1 MRALAVVLIGFLLT
15 VVGVYA
21 QDRVI
26 LKDGQIFEGK
36 VEKENNKSV
45 VLRTKYGVLRFPREK
60 ISKVEKGKPAKD
72 EYMSK
77 RKKIAQALFELALW
91 CKKHGLKKQALRHL
105 REVIKYDPDH
115 EGARKLLGYIRKGK
129 RWVKQKPQK
138 QKPQK
143 EKPTPKQQPS
153 SSKMSRDEWRRL
165 HVEAAKHLFAEEFE
179 DALRIYRKILK
190 AYPNDYL
197 ALYQSA
203 CALARLGKKKE
214 ALQFL
219 KKAVDCGFNDA
230 EKMGAE
236 PDLQSLRNTEEFQKI
251 LRRIS
256 QTEQKTSPKKDD
268 KKKERKK
275 KSKVKFF

>member
-1 MRALAVVLIGFLLT
+1 MRSLTVVLIGVLF
-15 VVGVYA
+15 VVNSAYA

-36 VEKENNKSV
+36 VEKETNKSV

-60 ISKVEKGKPAKD
+60 ISKVERGKSAKD
-72 EYMSK
+72 KYMSK

-129 RWVKQKPQK
+129 RWVKQRPR
-138 QKPQK
+138 K

-165 HVEAAKHLFAEEFE
+165 HVEAAKHLFAEEFKE
-179 DALRIYRKILK
+179 ALKLYRKILK
-190 AYPNDYL
+190 VCPNDYL
-197 ALYQSA
+197 ALYQAA

-219 KKAVDCGFNDA
+219 KKAVDCGFTNA
-230 EKMGAE
+230 EKVRSE

-256 QTEQKTSPKKDD
+256 QTRQKASPKKDD

-275 KSKVKFF
+275 KPKVKSF